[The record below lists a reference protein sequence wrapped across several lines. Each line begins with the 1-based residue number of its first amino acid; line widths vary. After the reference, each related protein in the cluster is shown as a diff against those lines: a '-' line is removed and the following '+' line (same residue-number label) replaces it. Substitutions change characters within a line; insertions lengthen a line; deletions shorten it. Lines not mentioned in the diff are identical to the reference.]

1 MQGPGIAFTQRD
13 THTRTETH
21 KHTNTQT
28 HAHKNT
34 VPASVCVYP
43 VCVSLCPCVSVC
55 LCNGLTCNRVPDA
68 LRDDIDALLADPF
81 RAALASGEADTKPAM
96 HD

>member
-1 MQGPGIAFTQRD
+1 
-13 THTRTETH
+13 
-21 KHTNTQT
+21 
-28 HAHKNT
+28 
-34 VPASVCVYP
+34 
-43 VCVSLCPCVSVC
+43 VC